1 MKAQIKGAFDTK
13 KSGEELITTD
23 GDMFYKL
30 LLVTEDEQA
39 VYPAFFLNA
48 KSYWVTENLFKS
60 AGVPCPQLE
69 DITFKDFQDLEGKT
83 VDVSVGN
90 NKKGYLSV
98 LKWFPALS
106 SGADVVEAE
115 AVEEP
120 IDEVAEQS
128 ANDLTD
134 PDLDEDVPF

>member
-1 MKAQIKGAFDTK
+1 MKAEIKGAFDTK
-13 KSGEELITTD
+13 KSGEELVTSD

-69 DITFKDFQDLEGKT
+69 DITFKDFQDLVGRT

-98 LKWFPALS
+98 LKWFPSL
-106 SGADVVEAE
+106 SGADVVEAK
-115 AVEEP
+115 AQP

-128 ANDLTD
+128 ANDWND